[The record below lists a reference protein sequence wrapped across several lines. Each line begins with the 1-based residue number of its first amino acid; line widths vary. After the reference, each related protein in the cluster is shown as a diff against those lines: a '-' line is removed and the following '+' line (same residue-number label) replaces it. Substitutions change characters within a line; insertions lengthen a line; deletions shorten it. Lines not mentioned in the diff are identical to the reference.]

1 MKNLIT
7 FILLFVCINTFGQD
21 GRHYFSPVD
30 SMGPFDSSAYFTEK
44 EFHSTANFKFSV
56 FLSGAYFGAAEFHST
71 TDFRLVRFHSTTTFL
86 NAEFDSTAVFGS
98 AEFDSTADFYRA
110 KVHSTADFHQAKF
123 NSTADFYQAEF
134 HSTADFSEAK
144 FNSTADFTD
153 AQFRSKAD
161 FGRAEFKSGA
171 VFKNTHLPDTLDFSR
186 VKIKDEIDF
195 TYAILDPDKKSK
207 NKEYKCQINLLGS
220 DLSKIKI
227 NYELFH
233 LYFPKGT
240 RNEDKISTYEKLR
253 QRFKDLGFLESYKS
267 LDIEYQ
273 DYKNRVNGDKKLNW
287 FQKTWWNYGYNKE
300 LVIYWALKF
309 LCFFTL
315 INIFLFEFLQ
325 SKVYSINFKFYE
337 KEEFNALKEK
347 SKLERQQRKNIFF
360 SGMTFFK
367 MGWNYFLFKII
378 NPLVYTMILFFVL
391 KISIENFKKFSGWVL
406 YIWLIY
412 IAGVFCLA
420 YIFNII
426 IVK

>member
-1 MKNLIT
+1 MRNLHTI
-7 FILLFVCINTFGQD
+7 ILLFVCLNAFGQESRD
-21 GRHYFSPVD
+21 YFSPVD
-30 SMGPFDSSAYFTEK
+30 SMGTFDTSAYFTEK

-56 FLSGAYFGAAEFHST
+56 FLSGAYFSAVEFHST
-71 TDFRLVRFHSTTTFL
+71 TDFSAAKFNSTTTFL

-110 KVHSTADFHQAKF
+110 KVHSTAYFHQAKF
-123 NSTADFYQAEF
+123 NSKADFYHAEF

-144 FNSTADFTD
+144 FNSTADFTGT
-153 AQFRSKAD
+153 QFRSTAH
-161 FGRAEFKSGA
+161 FGGAEFKSGA
-171 VFKNTHLPDTLDFSR
+171 VFKNTHLPDTLDFSK
-186 VKIKDEIDF
+186 VKFKDEIDF
-195 TYAILDPDKKSK
+195 TYAILDSVKKSK

-240 RNEDKISTYEKLR
+240 RNEDIISTYEKLR

-273 DYKNRVNGDKKLNW
+273 DYKNRESGDWKDLLLNW

-300 LVIYWALKF
+300 RVIFWAVKF

-325 SKVYSINFKFYE
+325 SKVYSINFKFYD

-347 SKLERQQRKNIFF
+347 SKLDRQ
-360 SGMTFFK
+360 
-367 MGWNYFLFKII
+367 
-378 NPLVYTMILFFVL
+378 
-391 KISIENFKKFSGWVL
+391 
-406 YIWLIY
+406 
-412 IAGVFCLA
+412 
-420 YIFNII
+420 
-426 IVK
+426 